1 MCGDE
6 REVLRFGGGK
16 SKPVAAWSSRAVSGP
31 QGRPQRIVEVGPGHV
46 GFRPRSQL
54 CDCIGHGCCSCK
66 SETAQQEKSQLVD
79 RFFGRRRR
87 TRRAGSTQKQLARFW
102 FSKRQTRKASG
113 RIVQEEEEVQSFG
126 EARQRPWGSAERAD
140 RSCARSCSEKQR
152 PTSGTA
158 GITADAD
165 HEGWAKQK
173 SWIKA
178 EEGKKL
184 QFKQWYRP
192 GVRQLRFRQGF
203 EESSKGPQSGR
214 EELPEGRACEAVCEK
229 TGEGSGCGG
238 PSIQNSGCKSQDQLW
253 EAAKLAALPLSGV
266 PDLGMVVEGGTGKG
280 CVAGSVNPPGNSSM
294 CPGRGLAGGVVA
306 HPLPGAPDVWR
317 GSKFPSTCHFLPQ
330 EHARACQDNRKS
342 EAKGRRKGRSR
353 SERQGE
359 GWQERPRQAQ
369 AQGQQGEL
377 CRHLRPQPEV
387 ETTDEPVKPGKSCS
401 VLDSLNA
408 SWGSF
413 GRFLKLL
420 NTSKQFKRSGPR
432 TPPKPCREDHLFP
445 SLLVIP
451 ESNGKPRG
459 ARSRARRRDRDEAWG
474 YAETIWALFTFLEG
488 GSPFRASDQQSLL
501 RQAAQ
506 ARWTSLHSTYAG
518 FLHREIHRYVRLQSA
533 QEPLSRGILKL
544 AELVKVV
551 KNSSYSSN
559 PSVEKMSNVAKDV
572 KPDRMSLP
580 TVAGIVNPCDYL
592 KGEHLKAFK
601 NMSADVPHN
610 QVPINP
616 TKGCFKV
623 QAEDKSAVFRK
634 LLDSGVAALIPEDMG
649 VRDIDGN
656 LITGGLFAVDHKPD
670 SDRIIL
676 DRRPFNELERRLV
689 WARLPHGS
697 LLTQLIV
704 PKGFS
709 VRGSGDDLSNY
720 FYLLKHNTDWLP
732 RNVVGTSFDGEGYEA
747 YGGEKG
753 KSIF

>member
-1 MCGDE
+1 MVVKQGQKGFVQLGADFAPLNW
-6 REVLRFGGGK
+6 REALIINVKKEDLELLVRCEKSEIEKSGLSCVEMSEKAFGLVEAK
-16 SKPVAAWSSRAVSGP
+16 VMSVAPGSSRALSGP
-31 QGRPQRIVEVGPGHV
+31 QGRPQGIVEVGPGHV
-46 GFRPRSQL
+46 GFRSGSQL
-54 CDCIGHGCCSCK
+54 CDCIGHGCCSHK
-66 SETAQQEKSQLVD
+66 SETSQEEKSQLVD
-79 RFFGRRRR
+79 RFFRRRR
-87 TRRAGSTQKQLARFW
+87 RARCTGSTQKQLARFW
-102 FSKRQTRKASG
+102 FNKRQTRKASG
-113 RIVQEEEEVQSFG
+113 RFVQEEEEVQSFG
-126 EARQRPWGSAERAD
+126 EARQRPWQSAERAS
-140 RSCARSCSEKQR
+140 RSSARGRSENQR

-158 GITADAD
+158 GITADTD

-173 SWIKA
+173 SWIKVK
-178 EEGKKL
+178 EGKKL
-184 QFKQWYRP
+184 QFKQWHRS
-192 GVRQLRFRQGF
+192 GVRQLRFRQGS
-203 EESSKGPQSGR
+203 EESSKGPQFGR
-214 EELPEGRACEAVCEK
+214 EELSEGGQAHVPPPPEAREAVCEK
-229 TGEGSGCGG
+229 AGEGSGCRG
-238 PSIQNSGCKSQDQLW
+238 PSIQDSRCQSQDQLW
-253 EAAKLAALPLSGV
+253 EAAKLAAVPLSGV
-266 PDLGMVVEGGTGKG
+266 PDPGVVVEGGTRKG
-280 CVAGSVNPPGNSSM
+280 CIAVSVDPPGYSSM

-306 HPLPGAPDVWR
+306 HPLPGPVPAPDVR
-317 GSKFPSTCHFLPQ
+317 RRSKFSSACHFLPQ
-330 EHARACQDNRKS
+330 EHARACQDNRKF

-353 SERQGE
+353 SEREGKGE
-359 GWQERPRQAQ
+359 GQEWPRQAQ

-387 ETTDEPVKPGKSCS
+387 ETPDEPAKPGKSCS
-401 VLDSLNA
+401 VLDSLKA

-420 NTSKQFKRSGPR
+420 STSKQSKRSGPR

-451 ESNGKPRG
+451 ESNGKPSG

-488 GSPFRASDQQSLL
+488 GSPFRASDQQLLL

-551 KNSSYSSN
+551 KNSSYSSS

-592 KGEHLKAFK
+592 KGEHLEAFK
-601 NMSADVPHN
+601 NMSTDVPHN
-610 QVPINP
+610 HFPINP

-623 QAEDKSAVFRK
+623 QAEDKAAVFRK
-634 LLDSGVAALIPEDMG
+634 LLESGVAALVPEEMG
-649 VRDIDGN
+649 VRDMDGN

-676 DRRPFNELERRLV
+676 DRRPFNE
-689 WARLPHGS
+689 
-697 LLTQLIV
+697 
-704 PKGFS
+704 
-709 VRGSGDDLSNY
+709 
-720 FYLLKHNTDWLP
+720 
-732 RNVVGTSFDGEGYEA
+732 
-747 YGGEKG
+747 
-753 KSIF
+753 